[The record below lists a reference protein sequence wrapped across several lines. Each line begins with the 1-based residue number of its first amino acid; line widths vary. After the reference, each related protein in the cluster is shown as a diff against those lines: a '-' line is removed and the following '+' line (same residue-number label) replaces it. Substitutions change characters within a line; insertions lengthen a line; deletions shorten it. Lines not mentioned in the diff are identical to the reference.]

1 MGTQVVK
8 IQIYCFFFYQEF
20 ELESSTRVKEFC
32 RQIASKLQLQS
43 AEGFSLFIKTDDKG
57 NFIAE
62 EILQDCLQTSKIFYK
77 SKPFLL

>member
-43 AEGFSLFIKTDDKG
+43 AEGFSLFIKTD

-62 EILQDCLQTSKIFYK
+62 EILQDCLKTSKIFYK